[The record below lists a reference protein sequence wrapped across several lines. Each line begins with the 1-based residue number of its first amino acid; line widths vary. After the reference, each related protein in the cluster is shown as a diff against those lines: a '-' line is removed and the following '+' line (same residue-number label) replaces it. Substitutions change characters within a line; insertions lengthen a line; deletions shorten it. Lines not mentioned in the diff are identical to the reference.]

1 MSSQFTR
8 RAFLKMA
15 GVMAGLSIV
24 AACAP
29 QPTATPEVKAEPA
42 KTPEQP
48 KAEAPT
54 KAPASSVTLMSLGI
68 PNEKIFEVFK
78 QKTGITVENVPIT
91 GDKFQKL
98 NSMFATGD
106 PPDLFNT
113 SDVNWCKDREIAQQQ
128 HVVLDELF
136 TRDDK
141 EFDFADI
148 YPSISKWMKMPDGH
162 YHFTVTYVNS
172 NVLAYNVELFDKA
185 KVPYPTDKWTWD
197 DMVQAGKELTVV
209 DSSGTVSQY
218 GKATTFGWWGE
229 YYYYQ
234 RQAGLADWLSDDGKE
249 VYMDKPEAIEGL
261 AFYLDCITKHKISDA
276 PGKSL
281 EGGFNGGGY
290 AMWNFIH
297 TGSWPGITQ
306 AGVKWDVMTPP
317 KGKRQEGGEL
327 ALDSTAIGKGSKH
340 VEESWSFL
348 KFSSGKEGGIEWVL
362 FNYPPTRKSVA
373 EQTWIPHKNTPEYP
387 LHPER
392 YFDSLPFNM
401 TVFWAPGSWDAW
413 GILQKKVDLMLEDKM
428 TPEEACKQAATEHR
442 DLIASG
448 GKK

>member
-1 MSSQFTR
+1 MSKITR
-8 RAFLKMA
+8 RTFLQMVS
-15 GVMAGLSIV
+15 GLAGLAVV

-29 QPTATPEVKAEPA
+29 AAIPTEAPKKEEPTKVPEKKEEPA
-42 KTPEQP
+42 
-48 KAEAPT
+48 T
-54 KAPASSVTLMSLGI
+54 KAPVAAVTLRSLGI

-78 QKTGITVENVPIT
+78 QKSGITVENVPIT

-113 SDVNWCKDREIAQQQ
+113 SDVNWCKDRDIAQQQ
-128 HVVLDELF
+128 HVILDEYF

-148 YPSISKWMKMPDGH
+148 YPSIAKYMKMPDGH

-172 NVLAYNVELFDKA
+172 NVMAYNIELFDKA
-185 KVPYPTDKWTWD
+185 KVAYPTDKWTWD
-197 DMVQAGKELTVV
+197 DMVQAGKQLTVA
-209 DSSGTVSQY
+209 DSSGTATQY

-234 RQAGLADWLSDDGKE
+234 RQAGLQDWLSEDGKE
-249 VYMDKPEAIEGL
+249 VFMDKPEAIEGL
-261 AFYLDCITKHKISDA
+261 KFYLDCITVHKIADA

-297 TGSWPGITQ
+297 TGSWPGITG

-317 KGKRQEGGEL
+317 KGKRLEGGEL

-340 VEESWSFL
+340 LDESWAFL
-348 KFSSGKEGGIEWVL
+348 KFSSGKEGGLEWVK

-373 EQTWIPHKNTPEYP
+373 QETWIPHKNIPAYP

-392 YFDSLPFNM
+392 YFDSLPYNM

-413 GILQKKVDLMLEDKM
+413 GILQKKVDVMLEGKM
-428 TPEEACKQAATEHR
+428 TPEEACKQAAEEHR
-442 DLIASG
+442 QLIASG

>member
-1 MSSQFTR
+1 MSTRITR
-8 RAFLKMA
+8 RSFVKMA
-15 GVMAGLSIV
+15 AGVAGLAAL

-29 QPTATPEVKAEPA
+29 AAPTAAPAEA
-42 KTPEQP
+42 P
-48 KAEAPT
+48 KAEQPT
-54 KAPASSVTLMSLGI
+54 VAQAEAAKAPASDVTLLSLGM
-68 PNEKIFEVFK
+68 PNPKIFDVFK
-78 QKTGITVENVPIT
+78 EKTGISVEDIPIT
-91 GDKFQKL
+91 GDKFEKL

-113 SDVNWCKDREIAQQQ
+113 SDVNWCKDRDIAQQQ
-128 HVVLDELF
+128 HTVLDEYF

-162 YHFTVTYVNS
+162 YHFTPTYVNS
-172 NVLAYNVELFDKA
+172 NVLAYNIDLFDKA
-185 KVPYPTDKWTWD
+185 GVAYPTDQWTWD
-197 DMVQAGKELTVV
+197 DMVEAGKKLTIT
-209 DSSGTVSQY
+209 DGSGTVTQY

-234 RQAGLADWLSDDGKE
+234 RQAGLADWLSEDGKE
-249 VYMDKPEAIEGL
+249 VFMDSPEAIEGIK
-261 AFYLDCITKHKISDA
+261 FYLDCITTHKIADA

-306 AGVKWDVMTPP
+306 AGIKWDVMTPP
-317 KGKRQEGGEL
+317 KGKRLEGGEL
-327 ALDSTAIGKGSKH
+327 ALDSCAIGKGSKH
-340 VEESWSFL
+340 IEESWGFL
-348 KFSSGKEGGIEWVL
+348 KFSSGKEGGLEWVK

-373 EQTWIPHKNTPEYP
+373 DKTWIPHTDMPEYP

-392 YFDSLPFNM
+392 YFDSLPYNM

-413 GILQKKVDLMLEDKM
+413 GILQKKIDLMLEGSM
-428 TPEEACKQAATEHR
+428 TPEEACKEAATEHR
-442 DLIASG
+442 ALIASG
-448 GKK
+448 GKS